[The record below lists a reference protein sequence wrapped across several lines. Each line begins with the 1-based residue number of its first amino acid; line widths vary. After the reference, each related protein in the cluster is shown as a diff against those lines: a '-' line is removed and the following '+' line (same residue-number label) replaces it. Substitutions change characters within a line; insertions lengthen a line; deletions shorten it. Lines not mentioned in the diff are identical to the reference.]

1 MTEVETVQQEDTTQ
15 TDATAS
21 LYERL
26 RDSAPKAARVE
37 WRDGDRWVSHL
48 REKLSSLEANESLS
62 DKGRY
67 DAAGHLLETTA
78 AKISRSY
85 EKAAEVLRKEAR
97 RQELTSVPLP
107 DNKDLTFKVANSSD
121 LTAIQNEARAIIGKV
136 ERRQAKIPKSVKNRG
151 DVTVDV
157 LKNEY
162 AATFS
167 AEGVEAMAKARG
179 VLKACEELGIDR
191 HEVISPF
198 MQEKHREAA
207 DESRRL
213 EYLAMQV
220 PSPKAMIPANPFS
233 PEGKPKG
240 EYHTNRGGNL
250 FAPRPTTMHTPASGA
265 RGDGRRRPWK

>member
-1 MTEVETVQQEDTTQ
+1 MTETETTQQESTTRAAAAA
-15 TDATAS
+15 D

-26 RDSAPKAARVE
+26 RDSAPKEARVE
-37 WRDGDRWVSHL
+37 WRDADRWVSHL
-48 REKLSSLEANESLS
+48 REKLSDLEANESLS

-67 DAAGHLLETTA
+67 DAAGHHLEAA
-78 AKISRSY
+78 AKKITRGY
-85 EKAAEVLRKEAR
+85 QRAAELLRKEAR
-97 RQELTSVPLP
+97 RQELASVPLP
-107 DNKDLTFKVANSSD
+107 DNKDLTFRVANSSD

-136 ERRQAKIPKSVKNRG
+136 ERRQAKMPKSVKNRG

-162 AATFS
+162 AAAFS

-179 VLKACEELGIDR
+179 VLKACEYLGIDR

-198 MQEKHREAA
+198 MQEKHREAS

-220 PSPKAMIPANPFS
+220 PSAKAMMPANPFS
-233 PEGKPKG
+233 PESKPKG
-240 EYHTNRGGNL
+240 EYHVGRGGKL
-250 FAPRPTTMHTPASGA
+250 FASRSTAAHKPSA
-265 RGDGRRRPWK
+265 RSDGRRRPWK